1 MNIIVSFVLAGIFF
15 HKNNH
20 PGSSGHGM
28 GALPVFGSFGVVYI
42 VIVVVYIVIVVVYN
56 INKWKTASSLMKK
69 AVTQQGILIG
79 LGGLC
84 YYIGD
89 NLPPIIVNYADELGC
104 GQECVRNIRI
114 AGAVLLGTASVTY
127 LPILI
132 DGVFPHNTVLDIEEG
147 EEHEEDATHVVVFLL
162 LAKSTNLDLVYT
174 AIKRIASRT
183 QCVLIGGWV
192 LWGIYFLF
200 FTAVTVYGMCK
211 YEIADS
217 RKKCALAVITGVL
230 ITVFAACYTLADN
243 RNPLGCSGNNIY
255 AQDVAR
261 LCLWS
266 GSVITGVLVFW
277 ACTIIFEDGATRQL
291 C

>member
-1 MNIIVSFVLAGIFF
+1 MYHLCWQESFSTKITTLVQVVMVWELWYIVL
-15 HKNNH
+15 
-20 PGSSGHGM
+20 
-28 GALPVFGSFGVVYI
+28 GSFGVVYI
-42 VIVVVYIVIVVVYN
+42 VIIVVYY

-84 YYIGD
+84 YYVGD

-132 DGVFPHNTVLDIEEG
+132 DGVFPRNTVLEDIEEG
-147 EEHEEDATHVVVFLL
+147 EEDEEDATHVVVFLL

-174 AIKRIASRT
+174 AIGRIASRT

-200 FTAVTVYGMCK
+200 FTPVTVYGMCK

-277 ACTIIFEDGATRQL
+277 AGTIIFEDRAIRQL

>member
-1 MNIIVSFVLAGIFF
+1 MDIIVSFVLAGIFF

-28 GALPVFGSFGVVYI
+28 GALLVFGSFGVVYI
-42 VIVVVYIVIVVVYN
+42 VIVVYY

-84 YYIGD
+84 YYVGD

-127 LPILI
+127 LPILV
-132 DGVFPHNTVLDIEEG
+132 DGVFPRNTVLDIEEG
-147 EEHEEDATHVVVFLL
+147 DEDEEDATHVVVFLL
-162 LAKSTNLDLVYT
+162 LAKSTNMDLMYT
-174 AIKRIASRT
+174 AIERIASRT

-200 FTAVTVYGMCK
+200 FTPVTVYGMCK

-217 RKKCALAVITGVL
+217 KKKCALILAVITGVL

-277 ACTIIFEDGATRQL
+277 AGTIIFEDGAIQQL